1 MAVMKRRGQ
10 IQAELDSKVEALTS
24 KKADTDLLTE
34 EIGTLE
40 DKVECANNALKADWE
55 RWRQN
60 MQNDTKSAFTNMAEE
75 NILYYEQ
82 VISDMWYCFLFKKL
96 SSLLLSVYLVL
107 KESVQDP
114 SVTFRILSAL
124 ELPVNR
130 ASLNPPTST
139 NVFTCKKVMSFPSS
153 TACPSAQFELS
164 LM

>member
-1 MAVMKRRGQ
+1 
-10 IQAELDSKVEALTS
+10 
-24 KKADTDLLTE
+24 
-34 EIGTLE
+34 
-40 DKVECANNALKADWE
+40 
-55 RWRQN
+55 

>member
-60 MQNDTKSAFTNMAEE
+60 MQNDIKSAFTNMAEE

-82 VISDMWYCFLFKKL
+82 CLATWESFLTSQTDLHLEEASEDKL
-96 SSLLLSVYLVL
+96 
-107 KESVQDP
+107 
-114 SVTFRILSAL
+114 
-124 ELPVNR
+124 
-130 ASLNPPTST
+130 
-139 NVFTCKKVMSFPSS
+139 
-153 TACPSAQFELS
+153 
-164 LM
+164 